1 MNKLLGFGLLF
12 ALLLFV
18 SVSSVTVKKAFAIS
32 FSNGPCPS
40 GEARDYM
47 GVCYPIKECKA
58 SISAQPGSCT
68 QSGKYAGCPS
78 GQIKDYAGICFKE
91 SEAKVC
97 PTCAPGS
104 AAAAEKPSNSPPR
117 IEAIKIPPPAEK
129 PTSTPKIEAEKS
141 TPFLKEV
148 EKMKAAPHPKCHSGS
163 YAQWITSQSK
173 WVCFPRHI
181 HGGYGGL

>member
-1 MNKLLGFGLLF
+1 MNKLLWFGLLF

-68 QSGKYAGCPS
+68 QSEKYAGCPS
-78 GQIKDYAGICFKE
+78 GQIKDWAGICFKE
-91 SEAKVC
+91 SEAKAC

-104 AAAAEKPSNSPPR
+104 AAAAEKPSTSP
-117 IEAIKIPPPAEK
+117 
-129 PTSTPKIEAEKS
+129 PKIEAEKS
-141 TPFLKEV
+141 TPFLKDV